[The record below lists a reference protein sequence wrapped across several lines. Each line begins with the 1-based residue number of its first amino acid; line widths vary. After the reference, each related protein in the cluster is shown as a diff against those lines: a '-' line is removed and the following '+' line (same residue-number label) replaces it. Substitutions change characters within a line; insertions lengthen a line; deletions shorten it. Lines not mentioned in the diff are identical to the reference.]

1 MVSNYDDETYFCYKL
16 IINYLL
22 TNLQV
27 SKIFKDLSNSLSANI
42 KLFETQLSRM
52 IQSRRIIGIVNNMKI
67 TFPTAIIEEKTAD
80 NLRYGK

>member
-16 IINYLL
+16 LL
-22 TNLQV
+22 TNSQV
-27 SKIFKDLSNSLSANI
+27 SKIFKNLSNGLSANI
-42 KLFETQLSRM
+42 KLFKTQLSRM

-80 NLRYGK
+80 NLRYAK